1 LCGQKSKDKLNEYWS
16 NLELLKNRSSAG
28 TGMEKDKL
36 LCRENMFAVLAFKE
50 EGGKEAADSSML
62 SGDDSQVID

>member
-16 NLELLKNRSSAG
+16 NLELLKNRGSAG

-36 LCRENMFAVLAFKE
+36 LCRENMFAVAFEE
-50 EGGKEAADSSML
+50 EGGKEPADSSML